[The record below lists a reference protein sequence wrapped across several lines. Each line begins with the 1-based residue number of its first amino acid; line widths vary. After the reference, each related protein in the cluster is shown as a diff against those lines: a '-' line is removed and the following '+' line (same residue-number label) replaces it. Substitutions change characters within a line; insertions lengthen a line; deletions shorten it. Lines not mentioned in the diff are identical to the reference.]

1 MENIYEICFY
11 GGLILAIIFFIVSV
25 VLFIV
30 LKIPK
35 AIGDL
40 TGRTAKK
47 SIKEMKD
54 GASTKES
61 VAKKEQAKYYNQ
73 STGKIKVREGVSTEQ
88 RKENRD
94 DTTDSLKP
102 GPEMEFEET
111 EILGNDTVAATDV
124 DETEVLSEGK
134 NMTAD
139 SDETEVLSNNEV
151 SIDEDATDVLV
162 SEDEDATDVLT
173 SEDDDATDVLTSED
187 DDATDVLTAED
198 DADETDVLRVSDTD
212 VEDEGA
218 TTVLAGGNTA
228 DKLARKYK
236 VQYNVVVTHT
246 DETL

>member
-73 STGKIKVREGVSTEQ
+73 GTGKIKVREGVSTEQ
-88 RKENRD
+88 RKENKD
-94 DTTDSLKP
+94 DTTDLLKP
-102 GPEMEFEET
+102 GAQPEIEET
-111 EILGNDTVAATDV
+111 EILGADTVAATDA
-124 DETEVLSEGK
+124 DETEVLSDGK
-134 NMTAD
+134 KMYD
-139 SDETEVLSNNEV
+139 PDETEVLSRGEL
-151 SIDEDATDVLV
+151 SGEEDETDVLT

-173 SEDDDATDVLTSED
+173 SEDEDATDILTLDDEDATDVLTSED
-187 DDATDVLTAED
+187 DADATDVLRT
-198 DADETDVLRVSDTD
+198 SDTD
-212 VEDEGA
+212 IEDEGA

-236 VQYNVVVTHT
+236 VEYNVVVTHT

>member
-54 GASTKES
+54 VASTKES

-73 STGKIKVREGVSTEQ
+73 GTGKIKVREGVSTEQ

-102 GPEMEFEET
+102 GTQTEFDET

-139 SDETEVLSNNEV
+139 ADETEVLS
-151 SIDEDATDVLV
+151 SDEASVVEDVTDVLT

-173 SEDDDATDVLTSED
+173 SEDEDATDVLT
-187 DDATDVLTAED
+187 TED
-198 DADETDVLRVSDTD
+198 DAYETDVLRVSDTD

>member
-1 MENIYEICFY
+1 MENIYELCFY

-54 GASTKES
+54 GASKKDS

-73 STGKIKVREGVSTEQ
+73 GTGKIKVREGVSTEQ

-134 NMTAD
+134 NMIAD
-139 SDETEVLSNNEV
+139 PDETEVLS
-151 SIDEDATDVLV
+151 SDEASV
-162 SEDEDATDVLT
+162 DEGATDVLT
-173 SEDDDATDVLTSED
+173 SEDEDETDVLTSEY

-198 DADETDVLRVSDTD
+198 DADATDELRVSDTD

-218 TTVLAGGNTA
+218 TTVLAGGNTF